1 MTILTA
7 IILSITLSTATPA
20 QQIEAIQTTGTGAL
34 ITFGDGT
41 GYYYEF

>member
-20 QQIEAIQTTGTGAL
+20 QQIGTIQTTETGAL
-34 ITFGDGT
+34 ITFKDGS